1 MYMFVPGVCAPV
13 RLPARSEFNRHRKS
27 PRAARPGDFFHLLA
41 PSRRSAFFPDA
52 SSGGKGGTLAR
63 FPAGSGRRA
72 VPNAV
77 LDRPAVLSHDPAE
90 GFASRYGIHGDAIGR
105 SDRRGSFP
113 AVRRRS
119 RSAASRIPGAP
130 DRGRQLTE
138 DPRPAAARGTLQE
151 GGVPPFLVSASGG
164 KCWIVFSAA
173 YTSEEDPL
181 TKRMS
186 QTRLRRGQ
194 APGRS
199 DDGPS
204 NGRPLR
210 SSSPERSPMHSGEN
224 FIGTAARPR
233 QAAPGS

>member
-119 RSAASRIPGAP
+119 RSAASRIPGVP

-138 DPRPAAARGTLQE
+138 DPRPAAARGTLKE

-164 KCWIVFSAA
+164 NCWIIFSSSV
-173 YTSEEDPL
+173 Y
-181 TKRMS
+181 
-186 QTRLRRGQ
+186 RRRESSHEAKCH
-194 APGRS
+194 APGCAGARHPGGVTMAPPMG
-199 DDGPS
+199 GPC
-204 NGRPLR
+204 GLPRP
-210 SSSPERSPMHSGEN
+210 N
-224 FIGTAARPR
+224 VPR
-233 QAAPGS
+233 CIPAKTL

>member
-105 SDRRGSFP
+105 FDRRDSFP

-138 DPRPAAARGTLQE
+138 DPRPAAARGTLRE
-151 GGVPPFLVSASGG
+151 GGAPLSWFPPPAENVGSFFQQRIPQKRILSRSECHRPGCAGARHPGGVTMAPPMGSPCGLPRPNVPRCIPAKTL
-164 KCWIVFSAA
+164 
-173 YTSEEDPL
+173 
-181 TKRMS
+181 
-186 QTRLRRGQ
+186 
-194 APGRS
+194 
-199 DDGPS
+199 
-204 NGRPLR
+204 
-210 SSSPERSPMHSGEN
+210 
-224 FIGTAARPR
+224 
-233 QAAPGS
+233 